1 MSNQEDF
8 DECDDYKKVF
18 VGDECICV
26 PTPLK
31 KDEEWLD
38 YFMGLNGIKY
48 KIVEQD
54 KYNYDD
60 SAYLM
65 IRNIGYLFAEMG
77 DFSCN
82 KDKELFELWGKKES
96 VIKKRIEVINKCLD
110 VYDIIFPY
118 TNLKPILSKDDL
130 MTVHNLMD
138 RLFYDIAYPIM
149 NEIGVDLNMELGS
162 PGWLDLK
169 KVLLRFFSKIKLDR
183 EFERFEEEVEGTGH
197 IRPLYRKDGSSLKG
211 TGTFLLKFTK
221 EDENEK
227 VDLNQ

>member
-38 YFMGLNGIKY
+38 YFMSLNDIKY
-48 KIVEQD
+48 KVVEQD

-65 IRNIGYLFAEMG
+65 IKNICYLFTNMG
-77 DFSCN
+77 DFNCN
-82 KDKELFELWGKKES
+82 KDTKPFDIWDQKMS
-96 VIKKRIEVINKCLD
+96 SIKKRIEVINNCLD
-110 VYDIIFPY
+110 VYDMIYSY
-118 TNLKPILSKDDL
+118 TKLKPVLSKDDL
-130 MTVHNLMD
+130 EDLYELMD
-138 RLFYDIAYPIM
+138 RLFYDTSYLWMEKLSTDI
-149 NEIGVDLNMELGS
+149 EIEINY

-183 EFERFEEEVEGTGH
+183 EFERFEEEVEGTGL
-197 IRPLYRKDGSSLKG
+197 IRPILRDPCP
-211 TGTFLLKFTK
+211 
-221 EDENEK
+221 
-227 VDLNQ
+227 